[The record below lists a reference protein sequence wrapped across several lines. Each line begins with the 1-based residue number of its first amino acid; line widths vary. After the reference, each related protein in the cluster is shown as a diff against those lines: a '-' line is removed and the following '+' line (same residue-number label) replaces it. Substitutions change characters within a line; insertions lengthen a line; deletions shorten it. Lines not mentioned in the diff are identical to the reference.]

1 MNQSDPSSAN
11 PTLNTK
17 NSKLNLRLGLL
28 GGTFNPVHY
37 GHLTIARRVRM
48 ALDFDRILFIP
59 TGDPPHKSSQDL
71 ASATDRYEMVRL
83 AITSESDLSISDIEL
98 QRPGKSYTIDTVR
111 LLRQEYGSGTD
122 LFFLIGLDAFL
133 EFPTWREPNAL
144 LELCSFVVMNRPGTS
159 FQDLTRLNL
168 FQTLPRESLAALD
181 AGQISQLDIPLGDR
195 RLVCLHLTPSEISAS
210 DIRRR
215 VRAGLSVANLLPPT
229 VESYI
234 LQHHLYE

>member
-1 MNQSDPSSAN
+1 
-11 PTLNTK
+11 
-17 NSKLNLRLGLL
+17 
-28 GGTFNPVHY
+28 
-37 GHLTIARRVRM
+37 M

-83 AITSESDLSISDIEL
+83 AIASESDLAISDIEL

-144 LELCSFVVMNRPGTS
+144 LEICSFVVMNRPGTS

-168 FQTLPRESLAALD
+168 FQTLSRESLAALD
-181 AGQISQLDIPLGDR
+181 AGQISQLDIPLGER
-195 RLVCLHLTPSEISAS
+195 QLICLHLTPSEISAS
-210 DIRRR
+210 DIRKK
-215 VRAGLSVANLLPPT
+215 VRTGLSVANLLPLT

-234 LQHHLYE
+234 LRHHLYE

>member
-1 MNQSDPSSAN
+1 MFA
-11 PTLNTK
+11 K

-37 GHLTIARRVRM
+37 GHLTMARRVRM

-83 AITSESDLSISDIEL
+83 AIASESDLAISDIEL

-144 LELCSFVVMNRPGTS
+144 LEICSFVVMNRPGTS

-168 FQTLPRESLAALD
+168 FQTLSRESLAALD
-181 AGQISQLDIPLGDR
+181 AGQISQLDIPLGER
-195 RLVCLHLTPSEISAS
+195 QLICLHLTPSEISAS
-210 DIRRR
+210 DIRKK
-215 VRAGLSVANLLPPT
+215 VRTGLSVANLLPLT

-234 LQHHLYE
+234 LRHHLYE

>member
-1 MNQSDPSSAN
+1 
-11 PTLNTK
+11 
-17 NSKLNLRLGLL
+17 
-28 GGTFNPVHY
+28 
-37 GHLTIARRVRM
+37 
-48 ALDFDRILFIP
+48 
-59 TGDPPHKSSQDL
+59 
-71 ASATDRYEMVRL
+71 MVRL
-83 AITSESDLSISDIEL
+83 AIASESDLAISDIEL

-133 EFPTWREPNAL
+133 EFPTWREPNEL

-159 FQDLTRLNL
+159 FQELTRLNL

-181 AGQISQLDIPLGDR
+181 AGQISRLDVPLGDR

>member
-1 MNQSDPSSAN
+1 MDSKESGRPPQSSSN
-11 PTLNTK
+11 RP
-17 NSKLNLRLGLL
+17 LRLGLL

-37 GHLTIARRVRM
+37 GHLTMARRVRM

-83 AITSESDLSISDIEL
+83 AIASESDLAISDIEL

-133 EFPTWREPNAL
+133 EFPTWREPTAL
-144 LELCSFVVMNRPGTS
+144 LEICSFVVMNRPGTS

-168 FQTLPRESLAALD
+168 FQTLSRESLAALD
-181 AGQISQLDIPLGDR
+181 AGQISQLDIPLEDR

-210 DIRRR
+210 DIRKR
-215 VRAGLSVANLLPPT
+215 VRTGLSVANLLPLT

-234 LQHHLYE
+234 LRHHLYE

>member
-1 MNQSDPSSAN
+1 VF
-11 PTLNTK
+11 TK
-17 NSKLNLRLGLL
+17 NSNLNLRLGLL

-37 GHLTIARRVRM
+37 GHLAMARQVRM

-71 ASATDRYEMVRL
+71 ASARDRYEMVRL
-83 AITSESDLSISDIEL
+83 AIASESDLAISDIEL
-98 QRPGKSYTIDTVR
+98 QRTGKSYTIDTVR
-111 LLRQEYGSGTD
+111 HLRQEYGSGTD

-168 FQTLPRESLAALD
+168 FQTLSRESLAALD

-210 DIRRR
+210 DIRKR
-215 VRAGLSVANLLPPT
+215 VRTGLSVANLLPLT

-234 LQHHLYE
+234 LRHHLYE

>member
-1 MNQSDPSSAN
+1 
-11 PTLNTK
+11 
-17 NSKLNLRLGLL
+17 LGLL

-37 GHLTIARRVRM
+37 GHLTMARRVRM

-83 AITSESDLSISDIEL
+83 AIASESDLAISDIEL

-181 AGQISQLDIPLGDR
+181 AGQISRLDVPLGDR

>member
-1 MNQSDPSSAN
+1 MDSKESGRPPQSSSN
-11 PTLNTK
+11 RP
-17 NSKLNLRLGLL
+17 LRLGLL

-37 GHLTIARRVRM
+37 GHLTMARRVRM

-83 AITSESDLSISDIEL
+83 AIASESDLAISDIEL

-133 EFPTWREPNAL
+133 EFPTWREPTAL
-144 LELCSFVVMNRPGTS
+144 LEICSFVVMNRPGTS

-168 FQTLPRESLAALD
+168 FQTLSKESLAALD

-210 DIRRR
+210 DIRKR
-215 VRAGLSVANLLPPT
+215 VRTGLSVANLLPLT

-234 LQHHLYE
+234 LRHHLYE

>member
-1 MNQSDPSSAN
+1 
-11 PTLNTK
+11 
-17 NSKLNLRLGLL
+17 
-28 GGTFNPVHY
+28 
-37 GHLTIARRVRM
+37 M

-59 TGDPPHKSSQDL
+59 TGDPPHKSTQDL
-71 ASATDRYEMVRL
+71 ASARDRYEMVRL
-83 AITSESDLSISDIEL
+83 AIAPESDLAISDIEL
-98 QRPGKSYTIDTVR
+98 QRSGKSYTIDTVR

-210 DIRRR
+210 DIRKR
-215 VRAGLSVANLLPPT
+215 VRTGLSVANLLPLT

-234 LQHHLYE
+234 LRHHLYE

>member
-11 PTLNTK
+11 PTLHTK
-17 NSKLNLRLGLL
+17 NSQLNLRLGLL

-37 GHLTIARRVRM
+37 GHLTMARRVRM

-83 AITSESDLSISDIEL
+83 AIASESDLAISDIEL

-181 AGQISQLDIPLGDR
+181 AGQISRLDVPLGDR